1 MTGAP
6 ALVKQHYGRK
16 ECSMEEN
23 LKWLW
28 YAFSVAWG
36 IVVVYLISLARREQ
50 RLRSELESLRVMVE
64 KK

>member
-1 MTGAP
+1 
-6 ALVKQHYGRK
+6 
-16 ECSMEEN
+16 MEEN

-50 RLRSELESLRVMVE
+50 RLRSELESLRAMIE